1 MGLSE
6 QMQTDNIYYSLPDVF
21 LTSAAPSI
29 NLIPQLVKAEPGFTN
44 ALDLPVGYRT
54 K

>member
-1 MGLSE
+1 MESYKVIIWGLGHVGTAGVR
-6 QMQTDNIYYSLPDVF
+6 QIVQRDSL
-21 LTSAAPSI
+21 
-29 NLIPQLVKAEPGFTN
+29 QLVKAEPGFTN